1 MLYFLLYIGL
11 PLTIN
16 LRFLYNL
23 YAPYA
28 TLYMYAI
35 EVKDRQ
41 IGVLM
46 TISMI
51 FQGIAALFGGI
62 AVDML
67 GRRKCIF
74 IFDIIS
80 LPMSTLI
87 WTFSKSSCQL

>member
-41 IGVLM
+41 IGLLM

-51 FQGIAALFGGI
+51 F
-62 AVDML
+62 
-67 GRRKCIF
+67 
-74 IFDIIS
+74 
-80 LPMSTLI
+80 
-87 WTFSKSSCQL
+87 